1 MLLEDPSNNYYRD
14 IKDTVIWAKL
24 SIGDMTARQARGE
37 IDLLIQDSN
46 TTAQWKSYLEKRI
59 LR

>member
-24 SIGDMTARQARGE
+24 SLGDMTARQARGE